1 MNNLF
6 NRAGQTPLRI
16 ERKCYTMATVDGE
29 RAEITMYGDIVE
41 TQPKNFWSGEAIEGQ
56 FIIESEFLSDLEQI
70 KHCKELTIR
79 INSYGG
85 DAGVSNLIHNR
96 LRELAGNGT
105 RLICV
110 VDGVAMS
117 GGSLIMCACDTVKV
131 NPSSLIMIHKAS
143 SFLCGSYNAD
153 ELEEGA
159 AQLEAYDK
167 MQAAIYQRKTGLSE
181 LEILRMMAE
190 TTYLTGKEAV
200 DKGFADE
207 VIENA
212 MPIEIAASA
221 DGRTIFVG
229 GKKMYLCPGV
239 FAPDNLPTVT
249 AGNAPDLTNTKPEGI
264 GMKRGDEVMP
274 KTIEELRTE
283 YPELASQLE
292 TEATQNAVS
301 AEQQRLREIDEI
313 AVLFDDDLV
322 REAKYG
328 EKACSAQELSYRASV
343 RAAGQGKKFLA
354 NLSDDANA
362 SNTGNVAS
370 APNGS
375 NAVTETATPEQ
386 KLAEARSNVKAAL
399 GKKEDKA

>member
-1 MNNLF
+1 MNNFF
-6 NRAGQTPLRI
+6 NRTGRTPIRI
-16 ERKCYTMATVDGE
+16 ERNCYTMATVDGE

-41 TQPKNFWSGEAIEGQ
+41 TQPRSYWTGEAVEGQ
-56 FIIESEFLSDLEQI
+56 FISESEFLSDLERI

-105 RLICV
+105 RLICI

-153 ELEEGA
+153 ELKEGA

-167 MQAAIYQRKTGLSE
+167 MQVAIYRRKTGISE
-181 LEILRMMAE
+181 PEILRMMAD

-200 DKGFADE
+200 DRGFADE

-212 MPIEIAASA
+212 IPIEIAASA
-221 DGRTIFVG
+221 DGCTIFVG
-229 GKKMYLCPGV
+229 DKKMRLCPGV

-249 AGNAPDLTNTKPEGI
+249 TGDAPVLTNIKPEGI
-264 GMKRGDEVMP
+264 GMKRGDEFMP
-274 KTIEELRTE
+274 KTIEEFRTE

-292 TEATQNAVS
+292 AAATRDAVS

-328 EKACSAQELSYRASV
+328 EMACSAQELSYRASV

-354 NLSDDANA
+354 NLSDDVNA
-362 SNTGNVAS
+362 SNTGSVVS
-370 APNGS
+370 APGS
-375 NAVTETATPEQ
+375 IDVATETLTPEQ
-386 KLAEARSNVKAAL
+386 KLAEARANVKAAL
-399 GKKEDKA
+399 GKEDKA